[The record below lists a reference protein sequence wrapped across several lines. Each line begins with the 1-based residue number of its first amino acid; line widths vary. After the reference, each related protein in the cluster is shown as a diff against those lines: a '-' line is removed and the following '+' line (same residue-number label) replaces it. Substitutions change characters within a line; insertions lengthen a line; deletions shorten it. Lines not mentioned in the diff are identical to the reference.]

1 MRLVIN
7 KKNIELNI
15 ILLFFILCFFTGVF
29 SYASYLLD
37 NQYIK
42 LWKEIYI
49 VLMGIVLISTNLKNI
64 NININIMI
72 FSLIGGLY
80 FFIEIIYSLLMNIPN
95 NIIIYQLKN
104 DLLLFLF
111 AIYIYIFFIKI
122 DDKVIKDFSI
132 KLVKIMIFL
141 GAVNAITM
149 ILEFVFFEQF
159 LNLIGLDMGNWGTAV
174 GVKIITAGASL
185 RPIGLQGGFVQA
197 ATLVLM
203 AFIILNENK
212 MYNIKNKI
220 IKYLLEIIFL
230 VAILLSTYATAI
242 IGLFVYLAMK
252 IINKM
257 LKINIFVFFSV
268 ILFVFFLY
276 TSHGLGVYE
285 IVNTI
290 YPDKA
295 YSSILLRVLQHWYI
309 IDEISQNGI
318 SFLLG
323 VGLGINGMFGLDK
336 ELYGIIPIATDSAY
350 IYIFS
355 NYGIV
360 GLFFYVLILIYF
372 IINFY
377 KKDIL
382 GIKYCLFYVLIID
395 FFFNNTITNFPV
407 NFILVLLIN
416 LSLKKNKNFN

>member
-7 KKNIELNI
+7 KKNIELKI
-15 ILLFFILCFFTGVF
+15 IMVFFILCFFTGIF
-29 SYASYLLD
+29 SYLSYLLD

-49 VLMGIVLISTNLKNI
+49 IIMCILLFDIRLKKIDINVLFFL
-64 NININIMI
+64 
-72 FSLIGGLY
+72 LIGGGF

-95 NIIIYQLKN
+95 DIIIYQLKN

-111 AIYIYIFFIKI
+111 AICIYIFFIKI
-122 DDKVIKDFSI
+122 DDKKIKDFSI
-132 KLVKIMIFL
+132 KLIKIMIFL
-141 GAVNAITM
+141 GAINAITM
-149 ILEFVFFEQF
+149 VLEFVFFEQF

-174 GVKIITAGASL
+174 GVKIITAGEAL

-212 MYNIKNKI
+212 IYNIKNKI
-220 IKYLLEIIFL
+220 IKYLLEIIFF
-230 VAILLSTYATAI
+230 VAILLSTYATVI
-242 IGLFVYLAMK
+242 IGLIVYLAMK
-252 IINKM
+252 IINKI
-257 LKINIFVFFSV
+257 LKINTFIFFSV
-268 ILFVFFLY
+268 ILFIFFLY
-276 TSHGLGVYE
+276 TSHGLGIYE
-285 IVNTI
+285 FVNTI

-295 YSSILLRVLQHWYI
+295 YSSILLRVLQHWQI
-309 IDEISQNGI
+309 IDEINQEGI

-323 VGLGINGMFGLDK
+323 TGLGINGMFGLDK
-336 ELYGIIPIATDSAY
+336 EIYGITPIATDSTY
-350 IYIFS
+350 IYLFS

-360 GLFFYVLILIYF
+360 GVFLYVFILIYF

-407 NFILVLLIN
+407 DFILLLLIN
-416 LSLKKNKNFN
+416 LSSKIKQKI

>member
-1 MRLVIN
+1 MRFIID
-7 KKNIELNI
+7 KRNIELKI
-15 ILLFFILCFFTGVF
+15 IVVFFILCFFTGVF

-49 VLMGIVLISTNLKNI
+49 ILMCIILIGINIKNI
-64 NININIMI
+64 NINMLI
-72 FSLIGGLY
+72 FSLIGGTY
-80 FFIEIIYSLLMNIPN
+80 FFIEIIYSLLMDIPN
-95 NIIIYQLKN
+95 DIIIYQLKN

-111 AIYIYIFFIKI
+111 AICIYIFFVKI
-122 DDKVIKDFSI
+122 NDKIIKDFSV
-132 KLVKIMIFL
+132 KLIKIMIFL
-141 GAVNAITM
+141 GAINAITM
-149 ILEFVFFEQF
+149 ILEFAFFEQF

-174 GVKIITAGASL
+174 GVKIITAGEAL

-212 MYNIKNKI
+212 IYNIKNKI

-230 VAILLSTYATAI
+230 VAILLSTYATVI
-242 IGLFVYLAMK
+242 IGLIVYLAIK
-252 IINKM
+252 IINKV
-257 LKINIFVFFSV
+257 LKINTFVFFSV

-285 IVNTI
+285 FVNTI

-295 YSSILLRVLQHWYI
+295 YSSILLRVLQHWQI
-309 IDEISQNGI
+309 LDEISQNGI

-336 ELYGIIPIATDSAY
+336 ELYGIMPIATDSTY
-350 IYIFS
+350 IYLFS

-360 GLFFYVLILIYF
+360 GVLFYIFILIYF

-377 KKDIL
+377 KIDIL

-395 FFFNNTITNFPV
+395 FFFNNTLTNFPV
-407 NFILVLLIN
+407 NFILLLLIN
-416 LSLKKNKNFN
+416 LSLKIKQKI

>member
-1 MRLVIN
+1 MRLIIN
-7 KKNIELNI
+7 KRNIELKI
-15 ILLFFILCFFTGVF
+15 IVFFLILCFFTGIF
-29 SYASYLLD
+29 SYLSYLLD

-49 VLMGIVLISTNLKNI
+49 IVMCIFLFDIKLKNI
-64 NININIMI
+64 NINVLF
-72 FSLIGGLY
+72 FSLIGSGF

-95 NIIIYQLKN
+95 DIIIYQLKN

-111 AIYIYIFFIKI
+111 AISIYIFFIKI
-122 DDKVIKDFSI
+122 DDKGIKDFSI

-141 GAVNAITM
+141 GALNAITM

-159 LNLIGLDMGNWGTAV
+159 VNLIGLDMGNWGTAV
-174 GVKIITAGASL
+174 GVKIITAGDSL

-203 AFIILNENK
+203 TFIILNENK
-212 MYNIKNKI
+212 VYNIKNKI

-230 VAILLSTYATAI
+230 VSILLSTYATAI
-242 IGLFVYLAMK
+242 IGLIVYFTMK
-252 IINKM
+252 YIYKI
-257 LKINIFVFFSV
+257 LKINIFIFLSI
-268 ILFVFFLY
+268 ILFIFFIY

-285 IVNTI
+285 IVDTI

-295 YSSILLRVLQHWYI
+295 YSSILLRVLQHWEI
-309 IDEISQNGI
+309 INEVCQNGI

-323 VGLGINGMFGLDK
+323 LGLGINGIFGLDK
-336 ELYGIIPIATDSAY
+336 EVYGITPIATDSTY
-350 IYIFS
+350 IYLFS

-360 GLFFYVLILIYF
+360 GVIFYVFIFIYF

-382 GIKYCLFYVLIID
+382 GIKYCLFYVLIVD

-407 NFILVLLIN
+407 NFILLLLIN
-416 LSLKKNKNFN
+416 LGLKIKRIS

>member
-7 KKNIELNI
+7 KKNIELKI
-15 ILLFFILCFFTGVF
+15 IMVFFILCFFTGIF
-29 SYASYLLD
+29 SYLSYLLD

-49 VLMGIVLISTNLKNI
+49 IIMCILLFDIRLKKIDINVLFFL
-64 NININIMI
+64 
-72 FSLIGGLY
+72 LIGGGF

-95 NIIIYQLKN
+95 DIIIYQLKN

-111 AIYIYIFFIKI
+111 AICIYIFFIKI
-122 DDKVIKDFSI
+122 DDKKIKDFSI
-132 KLVKIMIFL
+132 KLIKIMIFL
-141 GAVNAITM
+141 GAINAITM
-149 ILEFVFFEQF
+149 VLEFVFFEQF

-174 GVKIITAGASL
+174 GVKIITAGEAL

-212 MYNIKNKI
+212 IYNIKNKI
-220 IKYLLEIIFL
+220 IKYLLEIIFF
-230 VAILLSTYATAI
+230 VAILLSTYATVI
-242 IGLFVYLAMK
+242 IGLIVYLAMK
-252 IINKM
+252 IINKI
-257 LKINIFVFFSV
+257 LKINTFIFFSV
-268 ILFVFFLY
+268 ILFIFFLY
-276 TSHGLGVYE
+276 TSHGLGIYE
-285 IVNTI
+285 FVNTI

-295 YSSILLRVLQHWYI
+295 YSSILLRVLQHWQI
-309 IDEISQNGI
+309 IDEINQEGI

-323 VGLGINGMFGLDK
+323 TGLGINGMFGLDK
-336 ELYGIIPIATDSAY
+336 EIYGIIPIATDSTY
-350 IYIFS
+350 IYLFS

-360 GLFFYVLILIYF
+360 GVFLYVFILIYF

-407 NFILVLLIN
+407 NFILLLLIN
-416 LSLKKNKNFN
+416 LSSKIKQKI

>member
-7 KKNIELNI
+7 KKNIELKI
-15 ILLFFILCFFTGVF
+15 IMVFFILCFFTGIF
-29 SYASYLLD
+29 SYLSYLLD

-49 VLMGIVLISTNLKNI
+49 IIMCILLFDIRLKKIDINVLFFL
-64 NININIMI
+64 
-72 FSLIGGLY
+72 LIGGGF

-95 NIIIYQLKN
+95 DIIIYQLKN

-111 AIYIYIFFIKI
+111 AICIYIFFIKI
-122 DDKVIKDFSI
+122 DDKKIKDFSI
-132 KLVKIMIFL
+132 KLIKIMIFL
-141 GAVNAITM
+141 GAINAITM
-149 ILEFVFFEQF
+149 VLEFVFFEQF

-174 GVKIITAGASL
+174 GVKIITAGEAL

-212 MYNIKNKI
+212 IYNIKNKI
-220 IKYLLEIIFL
+220 IKYLLEIIFF
-230 VAILLSTYATAI
+230 VAILLSTYATVI
-242 IGLFVYLAMK
+242 IGLIVYLAMK
-252 IINKM
+252 IINKI
-257 LKINIFVFFSV
+257 LKINTFIFFSV
-268 ILFVFFLY
+268 ILFIFFLY
-276 TSHGLGVYE
+276 TSHGLGIYE
-285 IVNTI
+285 FVNTI

-295 YSSILLRVLQHWYI
+295 YSSILLRVLQHWQI
-309 IDEISQNGI
+309 IDEINQEGI

-323 VGLGINGMFGLDK
+323 TGLGINGMFGLDK
-336 ELYGIIPIATDSAY
+336 EIYGITPIATDSTY
-350 IYIFS
+350 IYLFS

-360 GLFFYVLILIYF
+360 GVFLYVFILIYF

-407 NFILVLLIN
+407 NFILLLLIN
-416 LSLKKNKNFN
+416 LSSKIKQKI

>member
-1 MRLVIN
+1 MHLIVNR
-7 KKNIELNI
+7 KDIELKI
-15 ILLFFILCFFTGVF
+15 IMFFFVLCFFSGVF
-29 SYASYLLD
+29 SYLSYFLD

-49 VLMGIVLISTNLKNI
+49 IVMCILLFDIRLKDI
-64 NININIMI
+64 NINVLF
-72 FSLIGGLY
+72 FSLIGSGF
-80 FFIEIIYSLLMNIPN
+80 FFIEIIYSLLMDIPDD
-95 NIIIYQLKN
+95 IIIYQLKN

-111 AIYIYIFFIKI
+111 AICIYIFFVKI
-122 DDKVIKDFSI
+122 NDKIIKDFSI
-132 KLVKIMIFL
+132 KLIKIMIFL
-141 GAVNAITM
+141 GAINAITM

-174 GVKIITAGASL
+174 GVKIITAGEAL

-203 AFIILNENK
+203 VFIILNENK

-230 VAILLSTYATAI
+230 IAILLSTYATVI
-242 IGLFVYLAMK
+242 IGLIVYLAMK
-252 IINKM
+252 IINKV

-285 IVNTI
+285 FVNTI

-295 YSSILLRVLQHWYI
+295 YSSILLRVLQHWQI
-309 IDEISQNGI
+309 IDEISQHGI

-323 VGLGINGMFGLDK
+323 VGLGINGMLGLDK
-336 ELYGIIPIATDSAY
+336 ELYGIIPIATDSTY
-350 IYIFS
+350 IYLFS

-360 GLFFYVLILIYF
+360 GVLFYIFILIYF
-372 IINFY
+372 MINFY

-382 GIKYCLFYVLIID
+382 GINYCLFYILIID
-395 FFFNNTITNFPV
+395 FFFNNTINNFPI
-407 NFILVLLIN
+407 NFILLLLIN
-416 LSLKKNKNFN
+416 LGLKMKRMI

>member
-1 MRLVIN
+1 MRFIID
-7 KKNIELNI
+7 KRNIELKI
-15 ILLFFILCFFTGVF
+15 IVFFFILCFFTGVF

-49 VLMGIVLISTNLKNI
+49 ILMCIILIGINIKNI
-64 NININIMI
+64 NINMLI
-72 FSLIGGLY
+72 FSLIGGTY
-80 FFIEIIYSLLMNIPN
+80 FFIEIIYSLLMDIPN
-95 NIIIYQLKN
+95 DIIIYQLKN

-111 AIYIYIFFIKI
+111 AICIYIFFVKI
-122 DDKVIKDFSI
+122 NDKIIKDFSV
-132 KLVKIMIFL
+132 KLIKIMIFL
-141 GAVNAITM
+141 GAINAITM
-149 ILEFVFFEQF
+149 ILEFAFFEQF

-174 GVKIITAGASL
+174 GVKIITAGEAL

-212 MYNIKNKI
+212 IYNIKNKI

-230 VAILLSTYATAI
+230 VAILLSTYATVI
-242 IGLFVYLAMK
+242 IGLIVYLAIK
-252 IINKM
+252 IINKV
-257 LKINIFVFFSV
+257 LKINTFVFFSV

-285 IVNTI
+285 FVNTI

-295 YSSILLRVLQHWYI
+295 YSSILLRVLQHWQI
-309 IDEISQNGI
+309 LDEISQNGI

-336 ELYGIIPIATDSAY
+336 ELYGIMPIATDSTY
-350 IYIFS
+350 IYLFS

-360 GLFFYVLILIYF
+360 GVLFYIFILIYF

-377 KKDIL
+377 KIDIL

-395 FFFNNTITNFPV
+395 FFFNNTLTNFPV
-407 NFILVLLIN
+407 NFILLLLIN
-416 LSLKKNKNFN
+416 LSLKIKQKI

>member
-1 MRLVIN
+1 MHLIVNR
-7 KKNIELNI
+7 KDIELKI
-15 ILLFFILCFFTGVF
+15 IMFFFVLCFFSGVF
-29 SYASYLLD
+29 SYLSYFLD

-49 VLMGIVLISTNLKNI
+49 IVMCILLFDIRLKDI
-64 NININIMI
+64 NINVLF
-72 FSLIGGLY
+72 FSLIGSGF
-80 FFIEIIYSLLMNIPN
+80 FFIEIIYSLLMDIPDD
-95 NIIIYQLKN
+95 IIIYQLKN

-111 AIYIYIFFIKI
+111 AICIYIFFVKI
-122 DDKVIKDFSI
+122 NDKIIKDFSI
-132 KLVKIMIFL
+132 KLIKIMIFL
-141 GAVNAITM
+141 GAINAITM

-174 GVKIITAGASL
+174 GVKIITAGEAL

-203 AFIILNENK
+203 VFIILNENK

-230 VAILLSTYATAI
+230 IAILLSTYATVI
-242 IGLFVYLAMK
+242 IGLIVYLAMK
-252 IINKM
+252 IINKV

-285 IVNTI
+285 FVNTI

-295 YSSILLRVLQHWYI
+295 YSSILLRVLQHWQI
-309 IDEISQNGI
+309 IDEISQHGI

-323 VGLGINGMFGLDK
+323 VGLGINGMLGLDK
-336 ELYGIIPIATDSAY
+336 ELYGIIPIAIDSTY
-350 IYIFS
+350 IYLFS

-360 GLFFYVLILIYF
+360 GVLFYIFILIYF
-372 IINFY
+372 MINFY

-382 GIKYCLFYVLIID
+382 GINYCLFYILIID
-395 FFFNNTITNFPV
+395 FFFNNTINNFPI
-407 NFILVLLIN
+407 NFILLLLIN
-416 LSLKKNKNFN
+416 LGLKMKRMI

>member
-1 MRLVIN
+1 MHLIVNR
-7 KKNIELNI
+7 KDIELKI
-15 ILLFFILCFFTGVF
+15 IMFFFVLCFFSGVF
-29 SYASYLLD
+29 SYLSYFLD

-49 VLMGIVLISTNLKNI
+49 IVMCILLFDIRLKDI
-64 NININIMI
+64 NINVLF
-72 FSLIGGLY
+72 FSLIGSGF
-80 FFIEIIYSLLMNIPN
+80 FFIEIIYSLLMDIPDD
-95 NIIIYQLKN
+95 IIIYQLKN

-111 AIYIYIFFIKI
+111 AICIYIFFVKI
-122 DDKVIKDFSI
+122 NDKIIKDFSI
-132 KLVKIMIFL
+132 KLIKIMIFL
-141 GAVNAITM
+141 GAINAITM

-174 GVKIITAGASL
+174 GVKIITAGEAL

-203 AFIILNENK
+203 VFIILNENK

-230 VAILLSTYATAI
+230 IAILLSTYATVI
-242 IGLFVYLAMK
+242 IGLIVYLAMK
-252 IINKM
+252 IINKV

-285 IVNTI
+285 FVNTI

-295 YSSILLRVLQHWYI
+295 YSSILLRVLQHWQI
-309 IDEISQNGI
+309 IDEISQHGI

-336 ELYGIIPIATDSAY
+336 ELYGIIPIATDSTY
-350 IYIFS
+350 IYLFS

-360 GLFFYVLILIYF
+360 GVLFYIFILIYF
-372 IINFY
+372 MINFY

-382 GIKYCLFYVLIID
+382 GINYCLFYILIID
-395 FFFNNTITNFPV
+395 FFFNNTINNFPI
-407 NFILVLLIN
+407 NFILLLLIN
-416 LSLKKNKNFN
+416 LGLKMKRMI